1 MLLLVV
7 IIQQEGDLP
16 AALVNMVID
25 SSILAALVKVS
36 GVRQNTTPHAAT
48 AAAAGG
54 GDGNNKTGG

>member
-1 MLLLVV
+1 LLLLVV

-25 SSILAALVKVS
+25 SSILAALVKVF

-48 AAAAGG
+48 AAAGG
-54 GDGNNKTGG
+54 GDGNNKRES